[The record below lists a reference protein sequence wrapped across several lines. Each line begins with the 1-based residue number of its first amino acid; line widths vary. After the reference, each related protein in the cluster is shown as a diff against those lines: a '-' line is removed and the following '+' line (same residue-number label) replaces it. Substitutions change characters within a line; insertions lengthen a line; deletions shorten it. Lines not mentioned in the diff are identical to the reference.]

1 MERTDL
7 GKPSPVRVG
16 KTGAHCSRCGGEA
29 FVRVRA
35 KVSLAMDVLHCAG
48 CGAEHSYSELLQQIA
63 GKVIAQSERLL
74 NELHDKSAN
83 IPRRG

>member
-16 KTGAHCSRCGGEA
+16 RTGAHCSRCGGEE

-35 KVSLAMDVLHCAG
+35 EAQAMDVLHCAS
-48 CGAEHSYSELLQQIA
+48 CGAEHYYSELLQQIA

-74 NELHDKSAN
+74 NELHERSAN